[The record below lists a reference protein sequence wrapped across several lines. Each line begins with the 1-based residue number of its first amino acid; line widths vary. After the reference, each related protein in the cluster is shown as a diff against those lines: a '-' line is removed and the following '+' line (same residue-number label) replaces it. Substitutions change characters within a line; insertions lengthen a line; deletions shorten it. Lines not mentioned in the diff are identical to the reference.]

1 MFFHGFFRRKLRG
14 EFKFLAVD
22 DLRVWQP
29 RDFPQSQAG
38 HLTGGR
44 PKTNLSTKRIFKL
57 FAVFHVCIGF
67 NANYNLGLDP

>member
-1 MFFHGFFRRKLRG
+1 MFFRALFRRKLRG

-44 PKTNLSTKRIFKL
+44 PKIILKLLQYFISALVSMRIL
-57 FAVFHVCIGF
+57 I
-67 NANYNLGLDP
+67 

>member
-1 MFFHGFFRRKLRG
+1 MFFHAFFRRKLRG

-44 PKTNLSTKRIFKL
+44 PKTNLSTKLIF
-57 FAVFHVCIGF
+57 
-67 NANYNLGLDP
+67 

>member
-1 MFFHGFFRRKLRG
+1 MFFHAFFRRKLRG

-44 PKTNLSTKRIFKL
+44 PKIILKL
-57 FAVFHVCIGF
+57 FCSISDLHWFHCEF
-67 NANYNLGLDP
+67 